1 MQTAFQLPVRV
12 PTVLVIGAET
22 EAPAAGAVLAQSS
35 ALQNILNGFLLTAV
49 QFASDGTPSFEV
61 AVRSSTNSDLF
72 VWLVS
77 PSEAETGCVVCWLP
91 AVNGNYVQVR
101 AKSAGS
107 SSTYYQANIMG
118 YAY

>member
-12 PTVLVIGAET
+12 PTVLVIGSEV
-22 EAPAAGAVLAQSS
+22 EAPAVGTVMAQSA

-61 AVRSSTNSDLF
+61 AVRSSANEDLY

-91 AVNGNYVQVR
+91 AVNGNYIQVR
-101 AKSAGS
+101 AKTTGS
-107 SSTYYQANIMG
+107 SSIYYQANIMG